1 MATTTNFA
9 WETPDDTDL
18 VKDGA
23 AAIRTALGG
32 VDTSFVDLKGGTTG
46 QLLSKTSN
54 TDLDFTWT
62 SPGAS
67 GGYTLIST
75 TTLSGSAVNL
85 TSIPQTY
92 KDLRLVVTS
101 HYGSADSRSVRIRL
115 NNDSATRYATATA
128 VTGTSQTFD
137 SEQLLFLVNTDN
149 DVRTNFGIVDYF
161 DYTNTSTWKVGRFTG
176 VSVNATTDTNYNI
189 YQGSHIYN
197 QTTAISQ
204 INLVAD
210 AGTFSGGTALLYG
223 VN

>member
-1 MATTTNFA
+1 MPTS
-9 WETPDDTDL
+9 TDL
-18 VKDGA
+18 VTDLPADFEVFGQA
-23 AAIRTALGG
+23 VDTALM
-32 VDTSFVDLKGGTTG
+32 DLKGGTTG
-46 QLLSKTSN
+46 QLLSKNSN
-54 TDLDFTWT
+54 TNMDFVWT
-62 SPGAS
+62 SPGGS

-92 KDLRLVVTS
+92 KDLRLVVKN

-115 NNDSATRYATATA
+115 NNDSATRYATATSG
-128 VTGTSQTFD
+128 TGTSQTFD
-137 SEQLLFLVNTDN
+137 SEQFIFLVNTDN

-161 DYTNTSTWKVGRFTG
+161 DYTNTTSWKVGRFTG
-176 VSVNATTDTNYNI
+176 VSVNGTTDTNYNI

-204 INLVAD
+204 INLIPD